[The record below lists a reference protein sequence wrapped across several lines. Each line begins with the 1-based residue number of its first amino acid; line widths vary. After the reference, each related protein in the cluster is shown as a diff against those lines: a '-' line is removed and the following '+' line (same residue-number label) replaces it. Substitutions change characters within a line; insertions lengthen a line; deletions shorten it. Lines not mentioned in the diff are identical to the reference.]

1 MDEHIIEALGKAK
14 VVIRDGKV
22 VEVGE
27 PIIEFCP
34 LFLDHRDIK
43 TLNKDII
50 KENMQFRVDDFGMC
64 KKNRQLKMKDF
75 LAFGISETLC
85 TLLREDIID
94 CAVMVCE
101 GCGTV
106 IVDSP
111 ELSQGVGGRVSGLV
125 STTPIPEVIEA
136 IGKNNVVDC
145 DNATMDQIEGA
156 KLAIKNGFKKIAI
169 TLAFPSDAIE
179 LRKFEKELNEL
190 NDNNL
195 DNNENIE
202 FYLFAVH
209 TTGLSRD
216 DCETIFDYCDVVT
229 SCASKHLRDIAEE
242 RNSFAV
248 GQSIPI
254 FAATE
259 IGEKF
264 LKLRLNAIGG
274 PKSKKDNPKLPY
286 PLI

>member
-14 VVIRDGKV
+14 VVIKDGKV

-34 LFLDHRDIK
+34 LFLDYRDIK

-125 STTPIPEVIEA
+125 STTPIPEVIET

-145 DNATMDQIEGA
+145 ENANINQIEGA
-156 KLAIKNGFKKIAI
+156 KLAIKNGFNKIAI

-179 LRKFEKELNEL
+179 LRKLEREINEKTV
-190 NDNNL
+190 ND
-195 DNNENIE
+195 EEIIK

-209 TTGLSRD
+209 TTGLSR
-216 DCETIFDYCDVVT
+216 EESEIIFDYCDVVT
-229 SCASKHLRDIAEE
+229 SCASKHLRDIADE

-264 LKLRLNAIGG
+264 LKLRLDAIGG
-274 PKSKKDNPKLPY
+274 PKPKKANPKLPY